1 MAKYIRIPV
10 KPNIWHW
17 ALEESQK
24 DKAEFFDRF
33 PAAKKWLNQEL
44 NPTFNQLEDV
54 ANFFRVPFGYM
65 LLDSPPQKNIVE
77 VEFRSIS
84 NKIPQISKNL
94 QDTILEMDS
103 KRSWM
108 NNYRREHG
116 WTKLDVISG
125 FAKHKIDET
134 ATDAKVARTLLGLP
148 NDWHTQVGDLDQAF
162 KYLKDKLEE
171 AGILVMRN
179 GIVGSNTHRPLDI
192 NEFRAFMLYDELAPL
207 IFVNNNDSKAGKIF
221 SLIHEYFHI
230 LFEQEDILLDF
241 YVENAPLEKR
251 INALTAEFLMPQ
263 EQLLNHWND
272 GIDAYEQIRLLS
284 SFFKVSKL
292 ALAIKLNSLD
302 LVTKEVVEK
311 VRMDSIEDFEIKR
324 RRGSGGDFYPTY
336 FSRISTIFAET
347 VIRSAESGELGYTD
361 AFRLLG
367 VKGKTYDN
375 IKAELMP
382 YG

>member
-1 MAKYIRIPV
+1 MTKYIRIPV

-24 DKAEFFDRF
+24 DKTEFFDRF
-33 PAAKKWLNQEL
+33 PTAEKWLNQEL
-44 NPTFNQLEDV
+44 NPTFKQLEDV

-65 LLDSPPQKNIVE
+65 LLDSPPQTNIVE

-84 NKIPQISKNL
+84 NKIPQISKSL

-108 NNYRREHG
+108 SNYRRENR

-125 FAKHKIDET
+125 FAKRKIDET
-134 ATDAKVARTLLGLP
+134 ATDAKLAKTLLSLP
-148 NDWHTQVGDLDQAF
+148 NDWYTQVGDLEQAF

-207 IFVNNNDSKAGKIF
+207 IFVNNNDSKAGKVF

-230 LFEQEDILLDF
+230 LFEQEDILLDS
-241 YVENAPLEKR
+241 YVENAPFEKR

-263 EQLLNHWND
+263 EQLLNLWND
-272 GIDAYEQIRLLS
+272 GIDAYEQIRRLS

-302 LVTKEVVEK
+302 LVAKEAVEM
-311 VRMDSIEDFEIKR
+311 VRKDSIEDFETKSK
-324 RRGSGGDFYPTY
+324 RGSGGDFYPTY
-336 FSRISTIFAET
+336 FSRISTVFAET